1 MPSSLRVDVG
11 DGFERLAVENR
22 QLRREIETLRRRVGD
37 FERSRWWQLHPR
49 FLLQRLR
56 SLARTSGRR
65 PERTV
70 SDSSARP
77 ATLASEEDPRFARF
91 VHEVVERGTFTER
104 WFGKG
109 PAWEAFLQRFD
120 GKRAQVLEVGSFEG
134 LSACY
139 LLWRLP
145 DASITC
151 VDTFAGSPENAG
163 MSDVLA
169 RLESTFDAN
178 VGLVD
183 ASRVR
188 KIVGDS
194 RRVLLDLAAERPL
207 FDIIYVDGSHLA
219 LDVLVDAALAW
230 PLLAADGVLVF
241 DDYAWE
247 ALGPDPL
254 RRPGP
259 AIDAFLSLIE
269 GKHDVLWRDS
279 QVVLRKTVGGDPR
292 IGP

>member
-1 MPSSLRVDVG
+1 M
-11 DGFERLAVENR
+11 
-22 QLRREIETLRRRVGD
+22 TLRRRVAD
-37 FERSRWWQLHPR
+37 LERSRWWRLHPR
-49 FLLQRLR
+49 FLVQRLR
-56 SLARTSGRR
+56 SPVRTGGRR
-65 PERTV
+65 PEPTAAEGT
-70 SDSSARP
+70 ARP
-77 ATLASEEDPRFARF
+77 ATVTGQEDPRFARF
-91 VHEVVERGTFTER
+91 VSEVVEHGTFSER

-120 GKRAQVLEVGSFEG
+120 GKAARVLEVGSFEG

-139 LLWRLP
+139 VLWRLR

-151 VDTFAGSPENAG
+151 VDTFAGSPENADIP
-163 MSDVLA
+163 DVLA

-178 VGLVD
+178 VSIVD

-194 RRVLLDLAAERPL
+194 RRVLLGLAAEQGQ
-207 FDIIYVDGSHLA
+207 FDIIYIDGSHLA

-230 PLLAADGVLVF
+230 PLLANGGVLVF
-241 DDYAWE
+241 DDYTWA

-259 AIDAFLSLIE
+259 AIDAFLSLIA
-269 GKHDVLWRDS
+269 GKHEVLWRDS
-279 QVVLRKTVGGDPR
+279 QVVLRKTLSDSPQ
-292 IGP
+292 